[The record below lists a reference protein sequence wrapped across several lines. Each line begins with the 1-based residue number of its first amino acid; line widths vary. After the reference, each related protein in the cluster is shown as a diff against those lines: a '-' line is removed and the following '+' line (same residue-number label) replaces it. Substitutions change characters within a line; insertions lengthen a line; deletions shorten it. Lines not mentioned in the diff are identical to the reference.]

1 MNPEIVSMA
10 TKTQGA
16 KTRRAAQMEEKE
28 VLEAVKDLNLDSV
41 SKSIAETQVEVQKVL
56 ANLSATVMNRLQE
69 LQNVEELIRIK
80 TEELQQVHNI
90 AREATTLDDLQAEI
104 AQKKKEWEE
113 EERTQAQKFA
123 EQKSERNKA
132 WTREEEGYQY
142 RIVQEHRKQE
152 DTLAYLKQ
160 QQEKANREKQEQLE
174 KQWAEREGE
183 LKKRE
188 QELAELRKFKDD
200 YPEMV
205 KKEVNAQVA
214 IATNSVKKEYETK
227 MVLAAKDA
235 EMDKKLASQEKASLE
250 SNSVKQQEQ
259 ITDLK
264 RQLEQAHASAKE
276 ISTKALDSA
285 SGRSTTEALQRIMEK
300 EQGSSKT
307 QK

>member
-1 MNPEIVSMA
+1 MA

-16 KTRRAAQMEEKE
+16 KTRKAAQIQETEA
-28 VLEAVKDLNLDSV
+28 LEAVKDLNLDSV
-41 SKSIAETQVEVQKVL
+41 SRSIAETQVEVQKVL

-69 LQNVEELIRIK
+69 LEHVEESVRVK
-80 TEELQQVHNI
+80 TEELQQVHDI
-90 AREATTLDDLQAEI
+90 AREATTLDDLRAHI
-104 AQKKKEWEE
+104 AQTKKDWEE
-113 EERTQAQKFA
+113 EERLKAQQFT

-132 WTREEEGYQY
+132 WTREEQEYQY
-142 RIVQEHRKQE
+142 RITQEHRKQE

-188 QELAELRKFKDD
+188 QELVELRKFKDD

-235 EMDKKLASQEKASLE
+235 ELDKKLAQQDKLSLE
-250 SNSVKQQEQ
+250 SAIARQQEQ

-264 RQLEQAHASAKE
+264 RQLEQANARVVE
-276 ISTKALDSA
+276 ISGKAVDSA
-285 SGRSTTEALQRIMEK
+285 SGRATTEALQRIMEK
-300 EQGSSKT
+300 EQGSGKT

>member
-1 MNPEIVSMA
+1 MA

-16 KTRRAAQMEEKE
+16 KTRRAAQIQEERTQE
-28 VLEAVKDLNLDSV
+28 SVKDLSLDSV

-56 ANLSATVMNRLQE
+56 ADLSARVM
-69 LQNVEELIRIK
+69 
-80 TEELQQVHNI
+80 
-90 AREATTLDDLQAEI
+90 ARLDDLRNVEDAIRDKTQQLQDLHDIEVKAGALDELEAKI
-104 AQKKKEWEE
+104 TPQRKDWEE
-113 EERTQAQKFA
+113 EERQTAQKFA
-123 EQKSERNKA
+123 EQKSDRNKA
-132 WTREEEGYQY
+132 WTREEQEYQY
-142 RIVQEHRKQE
+142 RIDQEHIKLK
-152 DTLAYLKQ
+152 DTLAYYKQ
-160 QQEKANREKQEQLE
+160 QQDKANREKQEQLD
-174 KQWAEREGE
+174 KQWAERETE

-227 MVLAAKDA
+227 MLLAAKDA
-235 EMDKKLASQEKASLE
+235 EMDKKLAAQETASQ
-250 SNSVKQQEQ
+250 NSQISKLVEQ

-300 EQGSSKT
+300 EQGSTKT

>member
-1 MNPEIVSMA
+1 MA

-16 KTRRAAQMEEKE
+16 KTRRAAQMQETE

-69 LQNVEELIRIK
+69 LQNVEESIRVK
-80 TEELQQVHNI
+80 TEELQQVHDI
-90 AREATTLDDLQAEI
+90 AREATTLDDLRAQI
-104 AQKKKEWEE
+104 AQTKTEWGE
-113 EERTQAQKFA
+113 EERLTAQKFA
-123 EQKSERNKA
+123 EQKSDRNKA
-132 WTREEEGYQY
+132 WTREEQEYQY
-142 RIVQEHRKQE
+142 RIDQEHIKLK
-152 DTLAYLKQ
+152 DTLAYYKQ
-160 QQEKANREKQEQLE
+160 QQDKANREKQEQLD
-174 KQWAEREGE
+174 KQWAERETE

-227 MVLAAKDA
+227 MLLAAKDA
-235 EMDKKLASQEKASLE
+235 EMDKKLAAQETASQ
-250 SNSVKQQEQ
+250 NSQISKLVEQ

-264 RQLEQAHASAKE
+264 RQLEQAHASAKD

-300 EQGSSKT
+300 EQGSTKT